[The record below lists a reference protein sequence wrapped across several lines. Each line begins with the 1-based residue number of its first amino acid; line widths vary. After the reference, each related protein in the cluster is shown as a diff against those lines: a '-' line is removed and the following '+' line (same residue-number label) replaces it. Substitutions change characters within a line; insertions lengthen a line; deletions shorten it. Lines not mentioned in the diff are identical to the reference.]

1 MGKKKKA
8 VEVSEAKRS
17 ATAKL
22 TITVKP
28 VDSNP
33 PIITASSIEG
43 FVDENAPIGTKVID
57 KNGDPIVLT
66 VSDADLVSSI
76 SFHFN
81 VFVFWNPFVRSK
93 AKRVF
98 FFFFP
103 RNESLSSCINILCL
117 YMYIFRNF
125 SNDEKRS
132 LKDIIDR
139 LIV

>member
-1 MGKKKKA
+1 M
-8 VEVSEAKRS
+8 SEAKRS

-93 AKRVF
+93 AKRVYF
-98 FFFFP
+98 FFFF
-103 RNESLSSCINILCL
+103 SSKRITIKL
-117 YMYIFRNF
+117 YKYIVFVYVYF
-125 SNDEKRS
+125 S
-132 LKDIIDR
+132 
-139 LIV
+139 

>member
-1 MGKKKKA
+1 M
-8 VEVSEAKRS
+8 SEAKRS

-57 KNGDPIVLT
+57 KDGDPIVLT

-76 SFHFN
+76 SFDFFN
-81 VFVFWNPFVRSK
+81 VFSLSDV
-93 AKRVF
+93 KRVYF
-98 FFFFP
+98 LFSK
-103 RNESLSSCINILCL
+103 RIKLWMCIFL
-117 YMYIFRNF
+117 
-125 SNDEKRS
+125 
-132 LKDIIDR
+132 
-139 LIV
+139 